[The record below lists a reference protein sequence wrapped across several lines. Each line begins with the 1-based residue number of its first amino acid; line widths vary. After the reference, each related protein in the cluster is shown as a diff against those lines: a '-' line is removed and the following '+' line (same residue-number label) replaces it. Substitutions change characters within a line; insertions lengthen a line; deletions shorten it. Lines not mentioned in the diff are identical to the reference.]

1 MALSSNQIRRVRN
14 VIGDRRET
22 YGTFSGSGK
31 SGTIDTGL
39 KVCENIMMTG
49 TAGATGSANFRLR
62 TKLPASG
69 SAIPFFSPNITQGI
83 WRAIG
88 Y

>member
-1 MALSSNQIRRVRN
+1 MVNSDKIRRVSN
-14 VIGDRRET
+14 VIGDRDET
-22 YGTFSGSGK
+22 YGRFSIPGNTGS
-31 SGTIDTGL
+31 IDTGL
-39 KVCENIMMTG
+39 KVCENINFMG
-49 TAGATGSANFRLR
+49 TAGATGSAYFLLR

-69 SAIPFFSPNITQGI
+69 SAVPFYSTINTGI